1 MFSIRKGYREIFV
14 VKNWP
19 SIGIKIIS
27 LTAVLWEITFFSSLS
42 SGFQTNLMATV
53 PKNGCLHPPKT
64 DVTQNHVKEKI
75 IVSWIK
81 KLFLYN
87 ILRENGTM

>member
-19 SIGIKIIS
+19 STGIKLIS

-42 SGFQTNLMATV
+42 SSFQTNLMATV
-53 PKNGCLHPPKT
+53 PKNGCLHPSKT

-75 IVSWIK
+75 IVRWIK
-81 KLFLYN
+81 K
-87 ILRENGTM
+87 